1 MLSWILLLAP
11 SLLFA
16 WRGYNHGFIESVSR
30 VVGLLSG
37 YVCAILLT
45 LPVGQWLADLT
56 GLPGLLPFML
66 TSAFFLFGAS
76 AIISLLFDWI
86 EHHWPDHL
94 HSDHVGSFSGGLF
107 GLCVGAFIGMLLIW
121 CVSLAQGLLPINQK
135 PPTALEK
142 TSQRLAGQ
150 AIHLTLER
158 FSPPPAVQQA
168 SAAFLQAPQETM
180 VRIRR
185 LSERQHLRALLTQ
198 PDNKAV
204 LDSGDL
210 KQLQQL
216 LAFKELASD
225 EDMQFI
231 LALTGRADKQQQ
243 RLAQGI
249 SDLWFRLQSL
259 KQDPEFIALLKNPD
273 FQQELKSGNPL
284 TLMSSPELKR
294 FTELLFTVEP
304 EPESLKTKT

>member
-11 SLLFA
+11 AILFA

-45 LPVGQWLADLT
+45 LPVGKWLAELT

-121 CVSLAQGLLPINQK
+121 CTSLIQGLMPVNQMS
-135 PPTALEK
+135 PTVLEK
-142 TSQRLAGQ
+142 TSQRLAGR

-158 FSPPPAVQQA
+158 FDPPPALQEA
-168 SAAFLQAPQETM
+168 SSAFLQAPQETM

-185 LSERQHLRALLTQ
+185 ISQRQHLRNLLSKE
-198 PDNKAV
+198 DNKAV
-204 LDSGDL
+204 LNSGNL
-210 KQLQQL
+210 EQLQRLQ
-216 LAFKELASD
+216 AFQELAND
-225 EDMQFI
+225 KDMQFI
-231 LALTGRADKQQQ
+231 LDLTGRSDQQQQ

-249 SDLWFRLQSL
+249 SDLWFRLEGL
-259 KQDPEFIALLKNPD
+259 KQDPEFIALIKNPD

-284 TLMSSPELKR
+284 ALMSSPELKR
-294 FTELLFTVEP
+294 FTELLFNVEP
-304 EPESLKTKT
+304 ESST